1 MDIRDGD
8 DEARVRIRTPQSP
21 RSPRQARAKEL
32 MERRL
37 ARTPSFK
44 LKGQRAQGDL
54 VYKEGNGTWSMEVV
68 DVKPTK
74 PKRQSL

>member
-1 MDIRDGD
+1 
-8 DEARVRIRTPQSP
+8 
-21 RSPRQARAKEL
+21 

-54 VYKEGNGTWSMEVV
+54 VYKDSNGSWSMVVV
-68 DVKPTK
+68 DVKPGK